1 VVSKVISVA
10 YEGVEVKPVEV
21 QVQVAPGNPGIT
33 IVGLP
38 NKAVAESKE
47 RIRAAF
53 HTLSLSLPQRKITV
67 NLAPADLIKDGSHYD
82 LAIALGIMAE
92 IKIIDIN
99 ELDGYWVLG
108 ELSLD
113 GMINGVRGVL
123 PATIGAG
130 AYEKGIICPADNG
143 PEAMWSGNKNIVA
156 APDLMSLINHLCS
169 RQIIERPSEHLQVKQ
184 ALQYLDFADVKGQ
197 IFAKRALEISAA
209 GGHNVLMIGPPGSGK
224 SMLAKRLPSILPPLT
239 TEEILENSTIY
250 SIAGMMKDGYLMS
263 ERPFRS
269 PHNSASM
276 PAMMGGGRN
285 LKPGEVTL
293 AHNGVLFLD
302 ELPQFPTNI
311 LDALRQPI
319 EDGKIAVSRISGH
332 VVYPAKFQLIAAMN
346 PCKCG
351 NFGDPASM
359 CNKAPNCAE
368 DYQTKISGP
377 LFDRFDIRVDVIQED
392 IFAADI
398 IGRDAESSERIA
410 SRVMQARQMQ
420 EVRYQ
425 NVKYKL
431 NAYVEG
437 TELEKVT
444 QMEPKA
450 QDIIRQ
456 AMQKFS
462 LSMRAY
468 TRILRVARTIADL
481 AGQDCVSVTHV
492 AEAINLRITKLKA

>member
-1 VVSKVISVA
+1 
-10 YEGVEVKPVEV
+10 
-21 QVQVAPGNPGIT
+21 
-33 IVGLP
+33 
-38 NKAVAESKE
+38 
-47 RIRAAF
+47 
-53 HTLSLSLPQRKITV
+53 
-67 NLAPADLIKDGSHYD
+67 
-82 LAIALGIMAE
+82 MAE

>member
-1 VVSKVISVA
+1 
-10 YEGVEVKPVEV
+10 
-21 QVQVAPGNPGIT
+21 
-33 IVGLP
+33 
-38 NKAVAESKE
+38 
-47 RIRAAF
+47 
-53 HTLSLSLPQRKITV
+53 
-67 NLAPADLIKDGSHYD
+67 
-82 LAIALGIMAE
+82 
-92 IKIIDIN
+92 
-99 ELDGYWVLG
+99 
-108 ELSLD
+108 
-113 GMINGVRGVL
+113 
-123 PATIGAG
+123 
-130 AYEKGIICPADNG
+130 
-143 PEAMWSGNKNIVA
+143 
-156 APDLMSLINHLCS
+156 
-169 RQIIERPSEHLQVKQ
+169 
-184 ALQYLDFADVKGQ
+184 
-197 IFAKRALEISAA
+197 
-209 GGHNVLMIGPPGSGK
+209 
-224 SMLAKRLPSILPPLT
+224 
-239 TEEILENSTIY
+239 
-250 SIAGMMKDGYLMS
+250 
-263 ERPFRS
+263 
-269 PHNSASM
+269 
-276 PAMMGGGRN
+276 
-285 LKPGEVTL
+285 
-293 AHNGVLFLD
+293 
-302 ELPQFPTNI
+302 
-311 LDALRQPI
+311 
-319 EDGKIAVSRISGH
+319 
-332 VVYPAKFQLIAAMN
+332 
-346 PCKCG
+346 
-351 NFGDPASM
+351 M